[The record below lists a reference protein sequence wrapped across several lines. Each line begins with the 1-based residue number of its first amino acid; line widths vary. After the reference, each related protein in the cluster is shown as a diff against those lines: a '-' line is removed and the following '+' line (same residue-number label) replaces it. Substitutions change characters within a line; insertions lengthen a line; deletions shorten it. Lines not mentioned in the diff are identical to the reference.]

1 MTCINTALGRRSI
14 LAPLRLR
21 VAAMTE
27 WNTDLIRRYGDQG
40 PRYTS
45 YPTALQ
51 FHEEVTADDYWQALE
66 HGNLARRP
74 LSLYLHIPFC
84 QHVCYYCACNRVVTA
99 DTSRADEYLK
109 RLLRELSMKAERV
122 DNQRP
127 VLQMHWG
134 GGTPTYLSDAQMTE
148 LVYHTARQFH
158 LLEDDRA
165 DYSVEID
172 PRTVTQSRIGLL
184 RGLGFNRASLGVQDL
199 DPRVQEA
206 VNRVQPYRMIQE
218 VFGWLRDFG
227 YRSINTDLIYGLPWQ
242 SETSLARTVEQL
254 LTLKPERI
262 SLYNY
267 AHLPA
272 RFKVQRQISE
282 QTLPSADE
290 KLRMFSRAGEMLES
304 AGYLLIGMDHFA
316 LPSDALAQAQNSGTL
331 HRNFQGYTLY
341 GDADLLGFGTS
352 AISAMGTFYGQN
364 QKSIE
369 EWQSDIDEDRLPLE
383 RGCLLTLD
391 DQIRRDLITT
401 LLCQMEIDLDVLSQR
416 WNIDARQYFG
426 PELMQ
431 MNRLVQ
437 DGLVEFD
444 WKVLRLTATG
454 RLLARAVAMIFDAYQ
469 KDGPKRHYSRI
480 I

>member
-1 MTCINTALGRRSI
+1 MID
-14 LAPLRLR
+14 
-21 VAAMTE
+21 

-51 FHEEVTADDYWQALE
+51 FHEEVTADDYWRALE
-66 HGNLARRP
+66 QGNQARRP
-74 LSLYLHIPFC
+74 LSLYMHIPFC
-84 QHVCYYCACNRVVTA
+84 KHVCYYCACNRIVTA
-99 DTSRADEYLK
+99 DTTRADEYHK
-109 RLLRELSMKAERV
+109 RLLREISMKAERV
-122 DNQRP
+122 DGQRP

-172 PRTVTQSRIGLL
+172 PRTVDQSRIGLL

-199 DPRVQEA
+199 DPRVQQA
-206 VNRVQPYRMIQE
+206 VNRVQPYEMIRD

-254 LTLKPERI
+254 LELRPERI

-290 KLRMFSRAGEMLES
+290 KLRMFRRAGEMLDS

-316 LPSDALAQAQNSGTL
+316 LPSDTLAQAQDSGTL

-341 GDADLLGFGTS
+341 GDADLIGFGTS
-352 AISAMGTFYGQN
+352 AISALGDFYGQN
-364 QKSIE
+364 QKSVE
-369 EWQSDIDEDRLPLE
+369 QWQDDIDAAALPLE
-383 RGCLLTLD
+383 RGCLLNRD
-391 DQIRRDLITT
+391 DLIRRDLIST
-401 LLCQMEIDLDVLSQR
+401 LLCRMWIDLDELSER
-416 WNIDARQYFG
+416 WSIDARSYFG

-431 MNRLVQ
+431 MGRLVQ

-444 WKVLRLTATG
+444 WKQLRLTPTG
-454 RLLARAVAMIFDAYQ
+454 RLLARAVAMVFDSYQ
-469 KDGPKRHYSRI
+469 KDTVKRHFSRI

>member
-1 MTCINTALGRRSI
+1 MTCINTTGAGRSI
-14 LAPLRLR
+14 LAPLILR

-27 WNTDLIRRYGDQG
+27 WNTNLIRRYGDQG

-66 HGNLARRP
+66 HGNQARRP

-99 DTSRADEYLK
+99 DTRRADEYLK

-172 PRTVTQSRIGLL
+172 PRTVSQSRIGLL

-206 VNRVQPYRMIQE
+206 VNRVQPYSMIE
-218 VFGWLRDFG
+218 DVFGWLRDFG

-254 LTLKPERI
+254 LTLRPERI

-282 QTLPSADE
+282 QTLPSAEE

-316 LPSDALAQAQNSGTL
+316 LPSDALAEAQSNGTL
-331 HRNFQGYTLY
+331 HRNFQGYTLH

-352 AISAMGTFYGQN
+352 AISALGTFYGQN

-401 LLCQMEIDLDVLSQR
+401 LLCQMEVNLEALSQR

-431 MNRLVQ
+431 ISRLVQ

-444 WKVLRLTATG
+444 WKTLRLTAIG
-454 RLLARAVAMIFDAYQ
+454 RLLARAVAMIFDACQ
-469 KDGPKRHYSRI
+469 KDGLKRHYSRI

>member
-1 MTCINTALGRRSI
+1 MTD
-14 LAPLRLR
+14 
-21 VAAMTE
+21 
-27 WNTDLIRRYGDQG
+27 WNTDLIRRYGEQG

-51 FHEEVTADDYWQALE
+51 FHEEVTAEDYWQALQQ
-66 HGNLARRP
+66 GNLARRP

-99 DTSRADEYLK
+99 DTARADQYLK
-109 RLLRELSMKAERV
+109 RLLRELSMKAEHV
-122 DNQRP
+122 DRQRP
-127 VLQMHWG
+127 VVQMHWG
-134 GGTPTYLSDAQMTE
+134 GGTPTYLNDAQMTE

-158 LLEDDRA
+158 LLDDSRA
-165 DYSVEID
+165 DYSIEID
-172 PRTVTQSRIGLL
+172 PRTVTQSRVGLL

-199 DPRVQEA
+199 DPRVQQA
-206 VNRVQPYRMIQE
+206 VNRVQPYEMVRD
-218 VFGWLRDFG
+218 VFGWLRDFD
-227 YRSINTDLIYGLPWQ
+227 YRSVNTDLIYGLPWQ
-242 SETSLARTVEQL
+242 SETSLARTIEQL
-254 LTLKPERI
+254 LPLKPDRI

-282 QTLPSADE
+282 QSLPSPEE
-290 KLRMFSRAGEMLES
+290 KLRMFSRAGEMLEQ

-316 LPSDALAQAQNSGTL
+316 LPTDALAQAQDSGTL

-341 GDADLLGFGTS
+341 GDVDLIGLGTS
-352 AISAMGTFYGQN
+352 AISALGNFYGQN
-364 QKSIE
+364 HKSIE
-369 EWQSDIDEDRLPLE
+369 CWQSDIDEGGLPLE

-401 LLCQMEIDLDVLSQR
+401 LLCQMAVNLDVLSER

-431 MNRLVQ
+431 MHRLAA

-444 WKVLRLTATG
+444 WQQIRLTPTG
-454 RLLARAVAMIFDAYQ
+454 RLLARAVAMVFDSYQ
-469 KDGPKRHYSRI
+469 KDSVKRDFSRI

>member
-1 MTCINTALGRRSI
+1 LTCINIIDWRRSI
-14 LAPLRLR
+14 LAPLMLR
-21 VAAMTE
+21 MTAMTE
-27 WNTDLIRRYGDQG
+27 WNTDLIRRYGEQG

-51 FHEEVTADDYWQALE
+51 FHEEVTTDDYWQALE
-66 HGNLARRP
+66 QGNLARRP

-99 DTSRADEYLK
+99 DTRRADEYLK
-109 RLLRELSMKAERV
+109 RLLQELTMKAERV
-122 DNQRP
+122 DRQRP

-134 GGTPTYLSDAQMTE
+134 GGTPTYLKDAQMTE
-148 LVYHTARQFH
+148 LVYHTARHFH

-172 PRTVTQSRIGLL
+172 PRTVSQSRIGLL

-206 VNRVQPYRMIQE
+206 VNRVQPYEMIRD

-242 SETSLARTVEQL
+242 SETSLARTIEQL
-254 LTLKPERI
+254 LVLRPDRI

-282 QTLPSADE
+282 QTLPSPEE
-290 KLRMFSRAGEMLES
+290 KLRMFGRAGRMLED

-316 LPSDALAQAQNSGTL
+316 LPDDALAEAQRNGTL
-331 HRNFQGYTLY
+331 HRNFQGYTLH
-341 GDADLLGFGTS
+341 GDADLIGFGTS
-352 AISAMGTFYGQN
+352 AISALGTFYGQN

-369 EWQSDIDEDRLPLE
+369 HWQDDIDDGQLPLE

-401 LLCQMEIDLDVLSQR
+401 LLCQMAIDLDQLSQR

-431 MNRLVQ
+431 MNRFVQ

-444 WKVLRLTATG
+444 WQTLRLTAIG
-454 RLLARAVAMIFDAYQ
+454 RLLARAVAMVFDSYQ
-469 KDGPKRHYSRI
+469 KDGGKRHYSRI

>member
-1 MTCINTALGRRSI
+1 MTN
-14 LAPLRLR
+14 
-21 VAAMTE
+21 
-27 WNTDLIRRYGDQG
+27 WNTDLIRRYGEQG

-66 HGNLARRP
+66 QGNLAHKP

-99 DTSRADEYLK
+99 DTRRADEYHK
-109 RLLRELSMKAERV
+109 RLLRELTMKAQRV
-122 DNQRP
+122 DRQRP
-127 VLQMHWG
+127 VVQMHWG

-148 LVYHTARQFH
+148 LVYHTARQFT
-158 LLEDDRA
+158 LLEDERA

-172 PRTVTQSRIGLL
+172 PRTVTQARVGLL

-199 DPRVQEA
+199 DPRVQQA
-206 VNRVQPYRMIQE
+206 VNRVQPYEMVRD

-227 YRSINTDLIYGLPWQ
+227 YRSINADLIYGLPWQ
-242 SETSLARTVEQL
+242 SESSLTRTVEQL
-254 LTLKPERI
+254 IELRPERI

-282 QTLPSADE
+282 QTLPSPDE
-290 KLRMFSRAGEMLES
+290 KLRMFARAGTLLEQ
-304 AGYLLIGMDHFA
+304 AGYILIGMDHFA
-316 LPSDALAQAQNSGTL
+316 LPSDALAQAQDSGTL
-331 HRNFQGYTLY
+331 HRNFQGYTLH
-341 GDADLLGFGTS
+341 GDADLIGFGTS
-352 AISAMGTFYGQN
+352 AISALGNFYGQN
-364 QKSIE
+364 TKSIE
-369 EWQSDIDEDRLPLE
+369 QWQSDIDEDRLPLE
-383 RGCLLTLD
+383 RGCQLSWD

-401 LLCQMEIDLDVLSQR
+401 LLCQMRLDLDALSSR
-416 WNIDARQYFG
+416 WGIDARTYFG
-426 PELMQ
+426 SELMQ
-431 MNRLVQ
+431 MNRLAE

-444 WKVLRLTATG
+444 WHTLRLTSMG
-454 RLLARAVAMIFDAYQ
+454 RLLARAVAMVFDRYQ
-469 KDGPKRHYSRI
+469 KDSGKRHYSRI

>member
-1 MTCINTALGRRSI
+1 MRPNVRDI
-14 LAPLRLR
+14 LAPLMLR
-21 VAAMTE
+21 VAAMTD
-27 WNTDLIRRYGDQG
+27 WNTDLIRRYGEQG

-66 HGNLARRP
+66 HGNQARRP
-74 LSLYLHIPFC
+74 LSLYMHIPFC

-99 DTSRADEYLK
+99 DTRRADEYLK
-109 RLLRELSMKAERV
+109 RLLREITMKAERV
-122 DNQRP
+122 DRQRP

-148 LVYHTARQFH
+148 LVYHTARHFH

-172 PRTVTQSRIGLL
+172 PRTVSQSRIGLL

-199 DPRVQEA
+199 DPRVQQA
-206 VNRVQPYRMIQE
+206 VNRVQPYEMIRD

-254 LTLKPERI
+254 LELRPERI

-282 QTLPSADE
+282 QTLPSPDE
-290 KLRMFSRAGEMLES
+290 KLRMLSRAGEMLERE
-304 AGYLLIGMDHFA
+304 GYLLIGMDHFA
-316 LPSDALAQAQNSGTL
+316 LPGDALAQAQINGTL

-341 GDADLLGFGTS
+341 GDADLVGFGTS
-352 AISAMGTFYGQN
+352 AISALGEFYGQN
-364 QKSIE
+364 QKSVE
-369 EWQSDIDEDRLPLE
+369 CWQEDIDAGALPLE
-383 RGCLLTLD
+383 RGCSLTLD
-391 DQIRRDLITT
+391 DKIRRDLITT
-401 LLCQMEIDLDVLSQR
+401 LLCRMWIDLDELSER
-416 WNIDARQYFG
+416 WSIDARQYFG
-426 PELMQ
+426 SELMQ
-431 MNRLVQ
+431 MNRLAQ
-437 DGLVEFD
+437 DGLVQFD
-444 WKVLRLTATG
+444 WRQLHLTATG
-454 RLLARAVAMIFDAYQ
+454 RLLARAVAMIFDSYQ
-469 KDGPKRHYSRI
+469 KDTAKRHFSRI